1 METFTTRDHDYDYVV
16 VGAGAA
22 GSIVAARLSEDPAR
36 RVLLLEA
43 GPPDTD
49 ARIARPASWP
59 SLLGG
64 ELDWGYRTVPQAAL
78 DGRRLAWP
86 RGRVV
91 GGSGAINA
99 MVHIRGAAAD
109 FDAWQ
114 RWGGDTWN
122 ARHLMPYLERLE
134 GPADA
139 ESYGAVPVAEN
150 TEPHPFAAAF
160 VEAAQKYGLPA
171 NPDFNAGRQE
181 GVGLYRTTR
190 TAAGPGAPARRGN
203 TARTHLRPA
212 LTRPNLTLVT
222 GAAVLG
228 LLAEA
233 GRVTGVRLRHNG
245 VVTSIRCTTEVVVC
259 AGAVASPQLLLLSG
273 VGPAA
278 DLAALGIP
286 VAVDLPGVGSNLH
299 DHVQVSL
306 TYDTAEGHPV
316 ADFSNLGEAGGF
328 VCLDGASGTSGT
340 PEVPDAPEVQ
350 LSFAPMKDLN
360 NAARLGHG
368 FTLGPGVTRPLS
380 RGRLALASAD
390 PDEHPLI
397 DPAYL
402 THPTDLDVLVEGVRI
417 ARDIAATDPLAS
429 LTSGRAPLGATATR
443 RELEGFVRANAQ
455 TQFHPVGTCRMGLA
469 GDPGSVVDPRLRVR
483 GTSGLRVAD
492 ASVIPNMITGNIH
505 AAVAAVAE
513 RAARFI
519 QEDNA

>member
-1 METFTTRDHDYDYVV
+1 MESFTTYDYVV

-22 GSIVAARLSEDPAR
+22 GSVVATRLSEDPRR

-64 ELDWGYRTVPQAAL
+64 ELDWDYRTVPQAAL

-99 MVHIRGAAAD
+99 MVHIRGAASD
-109 FDAWQ
+109 FDAWE

-122 ARHLMPYLERLE
+122 ARHLVPYLERLE
-134 GPADA
+134 GPAHA
-139 ESYGAVPVAEN
+139 APYGSLPVAEN

-160 VEAAQKYGLPA
+160 VEAAQKYGLPG

-190 TAAGPGAPARRGN
+190 TAAAPGAPAHRGN
-203 TARTHLRPA
+203 TARTHLGPA
-212 LTRPNLTLVT
+212 LERPNLTLVT
-222 GAAVLG
+222 DAVVHG
-228 LLAEA
+228 LLLKA
-233 GRVTGVRLRHNG
+233 GRVTGVRLRHG
-245 VVTSIRCTTEVVVC
+245 GTVTSIRCTTEVVVC
-259 AGAVASPQLLLLSG
+259 AGAAAAPQLLLLSG
-273 VGPAA
+273 IGPAA
-278 DLAALGIP
+278 ELAALDIP

-306 TYDTAEGHPV
+306 AYDTTEGHPV

-328 VCLDGASGTSGT
+328 VCLDSTS
-340 PEVPDAPEVQ
+340 DAPEVQ

-368 FTLGPGVTRPLS
+368 FTIGPGVTRPLS
-380 RGRLALASAD
+380 RGRLTLASAD

-402 THPTDLDVLVEGVRI
+402 THPADLDVLVEGVRI

-429 LTSGRAPLGATATR
+429 LTTGRAPLSAAATR
-443 RELEGFVRANAQ
+443 RELEAFVRANAQ
-455 TQFHPVGTCRMGLA
+455 TQFHPVGTCRIGLD
-469 GDPGSVVDPRLRVR
+469 GDVGSVVDPRLRVR